1 MHDEEFVG
9 EVSLDTRLGILTHTD
24 SQYNYVWTSHLRT
37 LELRYPLNP
46 QTGFQPGEMVRFIQ
60 LKDGRGPQVVHDLV
74 KEHDL
79 KLEVLREPGKDGA
92 ISWKAKVNM
101 VFAPPTN
108 ERLRKMKAID
118 ENVKGLAYTED
129 FLEVISFLPLDVVP
143 GLVYKG
149 FVTRLPEAFIGAG
162 KKLGSLFCVK
172 HKKNS
177 QFNDIVTDRKEIA
190 SLLEQ
195 CPFAD
200 EFSRDDYDDIGLPKT
215 VGPTSSNAPRLTD
228 NIAQNGVGVAMNDQP
243 QHEYIYEED
252 FSLNY
257 AERLHDI
264 EEGAQDLGLIV
275 RTSDEYAVIW
285 SSKHDLVRIQLASG
299 VNEQQWSL
307 AAWVHYRCFQEQS
320 QLLHGVRCNYTAY
333 DITPARGGDCDRIVT
348 TFATEHGKEVTMQC
362 SITNPVAVNSQL
374 FHAYDAFVHEII
386 CPHDRGLKELLQN
399 GQTVKVMCV
408 FADDYVKHRWIA
420 FAVEKPEDTY
430 QKPPLGWT
438 GAKQTGDRVVNVLG
452 VAIRFERQKT
462 VSVIATAF
470 GLARQPKVLE
480 LGTWVEA
487 TIEAESDDRA
497 LHNHTYESFMHEHSY
512 RVLYSKK
519 ISPPMSTRVLM
530 VNGTERVLMCGDV
543 KSILTGLQNTYLGR
557 VKDTHGHL
565 VSAKSGES
573 YLVELGITRHPE
585 DNRICYWNVLKS
597 HGKSMSHFTAEE
609 GKTCD
614 DAHRIL
620 IDPVFDAKENAFES
634 AKPVNAYESMARSSQ
649 QREVGNA
656 PLELS
661 PTAAACSSSSSSSL
675 PTRPKQQQQQ
685 WVELQQNMA
694 SSTAAQQRLS
704 PPSNSNTNVFTTA
717 NVDRLKSDAL
727 FATPKPSEP
736 SAEKKPVK
744 TMTTATAN
752 FDLLESDELFAELK
766 RYQPS
771 AEKKQPGTALVV
783 RKRPEYLLMYNPK
796 HGVCIVLPKYAGV
809 QSAYEFDEKFALGEF
824 YHCSFVRVADQ
835 AARGLTYEWM
845 CKGDFRLSTSRMKT
859 RLIMGGYVQVNVRC
873 EFSLENLTKLN
884 GDHWIIKTDIG
895 HVRFSKDFLD
905 SNDFLNK
912 AVEIW
917 VTYVKEIEKCH
928 WQIVLETW
936 NSLMEE
942 SEVRELE
949 DDFVVVEHQQ
959 QQRELT
965 QAEPKRPLHT
975 QAEPEPPLHN
985 KLYRHDESEVR
996 ELEDDFVVVEHQQQQ
1011 RELTQA
1017 EPKRPL
1023 HTQAEP
1029 EPPLHNKLYR
1039 HGGYADFLFG
1049 SEVPDGLGG
1058 ESYRVQCMADDSEE
1072 GNSDTDSEYNTP
1084 IANWDDSDSTT
1095 DEEEFDDIGSVAN
1108 IRSRADTDNAIPFDA
1123 SKDFESRL
1131 RVIGGSSPPPR
1142 SSVIGGGSS
1151 RPPRSST
1158 SDAKR
1163 RENSQMLLI
1172 DY

>member
-9 EVSLDTRLGILTHTD
+9 E
-24 SQYNYVWTSHLRT
+24 YNYVWTSHLRT

-79 KLEVLREPGKDGA
+79 KLEILREPGKDGT
-92 ISWKAKVNM
+92 ISWKAKVTM

-108 ERLRKMKAID
+108 ERLRKMKAIN
-118 ENVKGLAYTED
+118 EQVKGLAYTED

-143 GLVYKG
+143 GVVYEG
-149 FVTRLPEAFIGAG
+149 FVTRLPESFIGVG

-177 QFNDIVTDRKEIA
+177 QFNNIVTDRAKIQ

-195 CPFAD
+195 CPFSD
-200 EFSRDDYDDIGLPKT
+200 EFPRDDYDDIGLPAT
-215 VGPTSSNAPRLTD
+215 VEPTSSNAPRLTD
-228 NIAQNGVGVAMNDQP
+228 NSAQNGVGVAMNDQL

-285 SSKHDLVRIQLASG
+285 SAKHDLVRIQLASG

-320 QLLHGVRCNYTAY
+320 QLHHGVRCNHTAY

-348 TFATEHGKEVTMQC
+348 TFATEHGKEVAMQC
-362 SITNPVAVNSQL
+362 AIANPVAVNSQL

-386 CPHDRGLKELLQN
+386 CPHDRGLKELLQD

-430 QKPPLGWT
+430 QKLDGLPPVIDAKVLPYFGRHNNRRVNQIDEQMHMLNVGARFKPPLGWT
-438 GAKQTGDRVVNVLG
+438 GAKQTGDRVMNVLG

-470 GLARQPKVLE
+470 GLARQPKCLE

-519 ISPPMSTRVLM
+519 ISPPMSTRVIM

-543 KSILTGLQNTYLGR
+543 KSILNGLRNTYLGH
-557 VKDTHGHL
+557 VEDTQGNIG
-565 VSAKSGES
+565 SAKSGES
-573 YLVELGITRHPE
+573 YLVELGITRHAE
-585 DNRICYWNVLKS
+585 DNRICFWNVLKS
-597 HGKSMSHFTAEE
+597 HGKSVINVHKVPLAMSHFNAEE

-620 IDPVFDAKENAFES
+620 LDPVFDAKDHAFES
-634 AKPVNAYESMARSSQ
+634 AKPVNAYESMARASQ
-649 QREVGNA
+649 QREVSNV
-656 PLELS
+656 LS
-661 PTAAACSSSSSSSL
+661 AASSSSSSSSL
-675 PTRPKQQQQQ
+675 PTQPKQQQQQ
-685 WVELQQNMA
+685 WVELQQNMPN
-694 SSTAAQQRLS
+694 SSTAQQRL
-704 PPSNSNTNVFTTA
+704 PPSNNSIKNVFTTA
-717 NVDRLKSDAL
+717 NVERLKSDAL
-727 FATPKPSEP
+727 FATPKPSEA
-736 SAEKKPVK
+736 SAEKKPVIP
-744 TMTTATAN
+744 MTTTPAN
-752 FDLLESDELFAELK
+752 FDLLESDALSAELK
-766 RYQPS
+766 RYEPS
-771 AEKKQPGTALVV
+771 AEKKQQGTALVV
-783 RKRPEYLLMYNPK
+783 RKRPEYLLMYNPR
-796 HGVCIVLPKYAGV
+796 HGLCIVLPKYAGV

-835 AARGLTYEWM
+835 AARGLSYEWM
-845 CKGDFRLSTSRMKT
+845 CKGDFRLSNARMKT

-873 EFSLENLTKLN
+873 KFSMENLTKLT
-884 GDHWIIKTDIG
+884 GDHWIINTDIG
-895 HVRFSKDFLD
+895 NVRFSKDFLD

-912 AVEIW
+912 AVDIW
-917 VTYVKEIEKCH
+917 VTHVKEIEKCH

-936 NSLMEE
+936 NSLM
-942 SEVRELE
+942 
-949 DDFVVVEHQQ
+949 
-959 QQRELT
+959 
-965 QAEPKRPLHT
+965 
-975 QAEPEPPLHN
+975 
-985 KLYRHDESEVR
+985 DESEVR
-996 ELEDDFVVVEHQQQQ
+996 ELEDDFVVVPHQQQQ
-1011 RELTQA
+1011 QELAQA
-1017 EPKRPL
+1017 EPERPL
-1023 HTQAEP
+1023 HTHQAET
-1029 EPPLHNKLYR
+1029 EPPLRNKLYR
-1039 HGGYADFLFG
+1039 HSGYADFLFG

-1058 ESYRVQCMADDSEE
+1058 ESYRVQCMADDSDE

-1084 IANWDDSDSTT
+1084 IANWDDSDSTS
-1095 DEEEFDDIGSVAN
+1095 DEEEFDDIGIVPN
-1108 IRSRADTDNAIPFDA
+1108 IRSQADGGNAIPFDA

-1131 RVIGGSSPPPR
+1131 RIIGGSSPPPR
-1142 SSVIGGGSS
+1142 STVMGGGGCSS
-1151 RPPRSST
+1151 LPPRSST